1 MAREAQQKKRTH
13 IADYILIIA
22 ALCVLFSFP
31 FEDFFWGGLLSHLSA
46 AALIGGLADWYA
58 VTALFHK
65 PLGISF
71 KTELIPKS
79 KERIAE
85 TARHMIESEILT
97 VSNMYSVLKNH
108 PVLEASL
115 TYLQSKEGFH
125 SAERVLGQILNTF
138 LYTVDL
144 RSIVEA
150 FSRYGEG
157 AIERI
162 HIAPMMGK
170 AMKTGLAGESGA
182 AFLDFSILSLEKMV
196 KSKTMH
202 SYIAD
207 IYTESLRQYE
217 RRNFVYALVVKAALA
232 SDVFRPVNVAA
243 GIQRKILEALERA
256 KEPDTLERERAIQ
269 FIWAQ
274 ADRLEHNE
282 IWQERVEAYKIRF
295 YKHIISRPDMKE
307 AWQRYVLDEERQ
319 SRVCYSAASY
329 AIEKLE
335 AWRTSPD
342 QVDQLNRYILA
353 IAAKELKR
361 LQEWFGTTAE
371 QEILRY
377 DSYELA
383 KQLESNVWYDLQM
396 IRINGS
402 LVGGALGTAIFFAM
416 YACILILST

>member
-1 MAREAQQKKRTH
+1 MAREAQQKTYTYCRL
-13 IADYILIIA
+13 YLIIA

-402 LVGGALGTAIFFAM
+402 LVGGALGTAIFLPCM
-416 YACILILST
+416 L

>member
-269 FIWAQ
+269 FIWTQ

-416 YACILILST
+416 YALKGGW

>member
-396 IRINGS
+396 IRVNGS

-416 YACILILST
+416 YALKGGW

>member
-31 FEDFFWGGLLSHLSA
+31 FEDFFGGGLLSHLSA

-416 YACILILST
+416 YALKGGW

>member
-1 MAREAQQKKRTH
+1 MAREAQQQKRTH

-115 TYLQSKEGFH
+115 AYLQSKEGFH

-269 FIWAQ
+269 FILAQ

-416 YACILILST
+416 YALKGGW

>member
-1 MAREAQQKKRTH
+1 
-13 IADYILIIA
+13 
-22 ALCVLFSFP
+22 
-31 FEDFFWGGLLSHLSA
+31 
-46 AALIGGLADWYA
+46 
-58 VTALFHK
+58 
-65 PLGISF
+65 
-71 KTELIPKS
+71 
-79 KERIAE
+79 
-85 TARHMIESEILT
+85 MIESEILT

-115 TYLQSKEGFH
+115 AYLQSKEGFH

-416 YACILILST
+416 YALKGGW

>member
-256 KEPDTLERERAIQ
+256 KEPDTLEREWAIQ

-416 YACILILST
+416 YALKGGW

>member
-217 RRNFVYALVVKAALA
+217 RRNFVYAFVVKAALA

-416 YACILILST
+416 YALKGGW

>member
-269 FIWAQ
+269 FIGAQ

-396 IRINGS
+396 IRVNGS

-416 YACILILST
+416 YALKGGW

>member
-1 MAREAQQKKRTH
+1 MAREAQQQKRTH

-46 AALIGGLADWYA
+46 AALIGVLADWYA

-416 YACILILST
+416 YALKGGW

>member
-243 GIQRKILEALERA
+243 GIQRKILESLERA

-416 YACILILST
+416 YALKGGW

>member
-256 KEPDTLERERAIQ
+256 KEPDTRERAIQ

-416 YACILILST
+416 YALKGGW

>member
-307 AWQRYVLDEERQ
+307 AWQCYVLDEERQ

-416 YACILILST
+416 YALKGGW

>member
-1 MAREAQQKKRTH
+1 MAREAQQQKRTH

-416 YACILILST
+416 YALKGGW

>member
-402 LVGGALGTAIFFAM
+402 LVGGALGTTIFFAM
-416 YACILILST
+416 YALKGGW

>member
-383 KQLESNVWYDLQM
+383 KQLESNVWYDLRM

-416 YACILILST
+416 YALKGGW

>member
-269 FIWAQ
+269 FIGAQ

-335 AWRTSPD
+335 AWRTSSD

-416 YACILILST
+416 YALKGGW

>member
-115 TYLQSKEGFH
+115 AYLQSKEGFH

-416 YACILILST
+416 YALKGGW

>member
-295 YKHIISRPDMKE
+295 YKHIISRPDIKE

-416 YACILILST
+416 YALKGGW

>member
-342 QVDQLNRYILA
+342 QVDQLNRYILT

-416 YACILILST
+416 YALKGGW

>member
-274 ADRLEHNE
+274 ADQLEHNE

-416 YACILILST
+416 YALKGGW

>member
-150 FSRYGEG
+150 FSHYGEG

-416 YACILILST
+416 YALKGGW

>member
-416 YACILILST
+416 YALKGGW

>member
-335 AWRTSPD
+335 ARRTSPD

-416 YACILILST
+416 YALKGGW

>member
-232 SDVFRPVNVAA
+232 SDVFSPVNVAA

-269 FIWAQ
+269 FIGAQ

-295 YKHIISRPDMKE
+295 YKNIISRPDMKE

-416 YACILILST
+416 YALKGGW

>member
-269 FIWAQ
+269 FIGAQ

-416 YACILILST
+416 YALKGGW

>member
-1 MAREAQQKKRTH
+1 MAREAQQQKCTH

-416 YACILILST
+416 YALKGGW

>member
-335 AWRTSPD
+335 AWRPSPD

-416 YACILILST
+416 YALKGGW

>member
-46 AALIGGLADWYA
+46 AALIGGLADLYA

-416 YACILILST
+416 YALKGGW

>member
-402 LVGGALGTAIFFAM
+402 LVGGALGTAIFLPCM
-416 YACILILST
+416 L

>member
-46 AALIGGLADWYA
+46 AALIGGLSDWYA

-416 YACILILST
+416 YALKGGW

>member
-383 KQLESNVWYDLQM
+383 KQLEYNVWYDLQM
-396 IRINGS
+396 IRVNGS

-416 YACILILST
+416 YALKGGW

>member
-1 MAREAQQKKRTH
+1 M
-13 IADYILIIA
+13 
-22 ALCVLFSFP
+22 
-31 FEDFFWGGLLSHLSA
+31 
-46 AALIGGLADWYA
+46 
-58 VTALFHK
+58 
-65 PLGISF
+65 
-71 KTELIPKS
+71 
-79 KERIAE
+79 
-85 TARHMIESEILT
+85 
-97 VSNMYSVLKNH
+97 
-108 PVLEASL
+108 
-115 TYLQSKEGFH
+115 
-125 SAERVLGQILNTF
+125 
-138 LYTVDL
+138 

-416 YACILILST
+416 YALKGGW

>member
-256 KEPDTLERERAIQ
+256 KEPDILERVRAIQ
-269 FIWAQ
+269 FIGAQ

-335 AWRTSPD
+335 AWRTSSD

-416 YACILILST
+416 YALKGGW

>member
-402 LVGGALGTAIFFAM
+402 LVGGALGTAIFFVM
-416 YACILILST
+416 YALKGGW

>member
-1 MAREAQQKKRTH
+1 MAREAQQQKRTH

-115 TYLQSKEGFH
+115 AYLQSKEGFH

-416 YACILILST
+416 YALKGGW

>member
-295 YKHIISRPDMKE
+295 YKHIISRPDIKE

-319 SRVCYSAASY
+319 SRVCYYAPSY
-329 AIEKLE
+329 GIEKLE

-416 YACILILST
+416 YALKGGW

>member
-402 LVGGALGTAIFFAM
+402 LVGGTLGTAIFFAM
-416 YACILILST
+416 YALKGGW